1 MNVSKGS
8 LSIGQQG
15 FIDRVEADKGRTIGL
30 AENSAVQQV
39 QGVHYYNYC
48 ARSGQVIEG
57 QLASSVDADLET
69 LIRKGREAETLG
81 RKIRRVRIGSKKVT
95 PEQLAEMQE
104 RFDQVMAEIDNGGQ
118 Q

>member
-15 FIDRVEADKGRTIGL
+15 YVDRVEADQGRTVGL
-30 AENSAVQQV
+30 AENSVVQQIA
-39 QGVHYYNYC
+39 GIHYYNYC
-48 ARSGQVIEG
+48 SQAEEVVESS
-57 QLASSVDADLET
+57 LASTENAALQALVES
-69 LIRKGREAETLG
+69 GREAETLG